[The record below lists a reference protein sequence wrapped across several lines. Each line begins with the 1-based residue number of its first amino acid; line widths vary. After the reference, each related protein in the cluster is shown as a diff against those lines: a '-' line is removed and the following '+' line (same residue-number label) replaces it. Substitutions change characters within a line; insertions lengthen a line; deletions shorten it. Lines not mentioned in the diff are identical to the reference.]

1 MYYLRYVNF
10 VILIAGI
17 TLYGFFLIVDYKDY
31 NYDNRDQEKNIWLL
45 VYLLFLFVVLYLVRY
60 RYSSISRILI

>member
-31 NYDNRDQEKNIWLL
+31 NYNNRDQEKNMWLL
-45 VYLLFLFVVLYLVRY
+45 VYLLFLFIVLYLVRY
-60 RYSSISRILI
+60 RYSVII

>member
-60 RYSSISRILI
+60 RYSSIA